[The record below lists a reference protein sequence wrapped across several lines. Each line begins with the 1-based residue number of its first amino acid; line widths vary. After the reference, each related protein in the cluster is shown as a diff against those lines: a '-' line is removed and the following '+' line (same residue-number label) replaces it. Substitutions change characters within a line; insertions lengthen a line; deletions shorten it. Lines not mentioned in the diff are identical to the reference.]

1 MTVHFVEFL
10 SRATGRGGGDRREG
24 GGRAEASFSY
34 AATERS
40 TNGLQ
45 GWKKEEERGEES

>member
-10 SRATGRGGGDRREG
+10 SRATRRGG